1 MNLVKTSLLN
11 GLAVIIKVATALA
24 LNKVLAIYVGP
35 AGYAVIGQFQSLLAM
50 VTTFAS
56 GGVNTGV
63 TKYTAEFRENAQQ
76 QEAVVRTAA
85 SISLL
90 CACVFIALLVIFRKP
105 LAVWT
110 LADMQF
116 SGVIVWLAVALVPM
130 LLNGLLMAILNGR
143 KAVKAY
149 VIANISGSL
158 VTALTAIA
166 LVLQFGLYGVLV
178 AMAISQ
184 ALSCA
189 VTIWL
194 FQRTRQV
201 NWKNFLG
208 RINPDIAR
216 RLGGFAL
223 ISATSALAAP
233 LAQMLIRDG
242 LANRLGWQTAGLWQ
256 ALWKISEMHLMLLTT
271 TLSLYFLPRF
281 SEIKDA
287 NRLHQEVMNGYRFVL
302 PLAIASASLIYL
314 LRGFVVR
321 VLLTAE
327 FQPLTEVLGWQ
338 MVGDVLKISSWVMA
352 YTMISHARVR
362 IFIITELIFTA
373 LWVALALG
381 GANMD
386 GLRGATIGYVLTY
399 AAYGVTMIFLFSNLL
414 KNIRSKDLK
423 VHVNEPQ

>member
-11 GLAVIIKVATALA
+11 GLAVITKVATALA

-50 VTTFAS
+50 VFTFAS

-63 TKYTAEFRENAQQ
+63 TKYTAEFHADPQQ
-76 QEAVVRTAA
+76 QQDVLRTAA

-90 CACVFIALLVIFRKP
+90 CACVFMALLVIFRKS
-105 LAVWT
+105 LAAWT

-116 SGVIVWLAVALVPM
+116 SGVIVWLAAALIPM
-130 LLNGLLMAILNGR
+130 LLNGLLLAILNGR
-143 KAVKAY
+143 KEIKTY
-149 VIANISGSL
+149 VIANIAGSL
-158 VTALTAIA
+158 VTALTAVL
-166 LVLQFGLYGVLV
+166 LVLKFGLYGVLV

-184 ALSCA
+184 ALACV

-194 FQRTRQV
+194 FQRTCQMS
-201 NWKNFLG
+201 WKNFLG
-208 RINPDIAR
+208 PINPDIAR

-223 ISATSALAAP
+223 ISATSALAVP

-242 LANRLGWQTAGLWQ
+242 LANRLGLHGAGLWQ

-281 SEIKDA
+281 SEIKEA
-287 NRLHQEVMNGYRFVL
+287 TGLHKEVMKCYRFVL
-302 PLAIASASLIYL
+302 PLVMVSASLIYL
-314 LRGFVVR
+314 LREFFIP

-327 FQPLTEVLGWQ
+327 FLPLTEVLGWQ
-338 MVGDVLKISSWVMA
+338 MLGDVLKISSWVMA
-352 YTMISHARVR
+352 YTMISHAQVR
-362 IFIITELIFTA
+362 IFIITELVFTM
-373 LWVALALG
+373 LWVVLTLG
-381 GANMD
+381 GASID

-399 AAYGVTMIFLFSNLL
+399 AAYGVAMLFLFSNLL
-414 KNIRSKDLK
+414 KNIRSEKP
-423 VHVNEPQ
+423 VF

>member
-11 GLAVIIKVATALA
+11 GLAVITKVATALA

-50 VTTFAS
+50 VFTFAS

-63 TKYTAEFRENAQQ
+63 TKYTAEFHADPQKQQ
-76 QEAVVRTAA
+76 DVLRTAT

-90 CACVFIALLVIFRKP
+90 CACVFMALLVIFRKS
-105 LAVWT
+105 LAAWT

-116 SGVIVWLAVALVPM
+116 SGVIVWLAAALIPM
-130 LLNGLLMAILNGR
+130 LLNGLLLAILNGR
-143 KAVKAY
+143 KEIKTY
-149 VIANISGSL
+149 VIANIAGSL
-158 VTALTAIA
+158 ITALTAVL
-166 LVLQFGLYGVLV
+166 LVLKFGLYGVLV

-184 ALSCA
+184 ALACV

-194 FQRTRQV
+194 FQRTCQMS
-201 NWKNFLG
+201 WKNFLG
-208 RINPDIAR
+208 PINPDIAR

-223 ISATSALAAP
+223 ISATSALAVP

-242 LANRLGWQTAGLWQ
+242 LANRLGLHGAGLWQ

-281 SEIKDA
+281 SEIKEA
-287 NRLHQEVMNGYRFVL
+287 TGLHKEVMKCYRFVL
-302 PLAIASASLIYL
+302 PLVMVSASLIYL
-314 LRGFVVR
+314 LREFFIP

-327 FQPLTEVLGWQ
+327 FLPLTEVLGWQ
-338 MVGDVLKISSWVMA
+338 MLGDVLKISSWVMA
-352 YTMISHARVR
+352 YTMISHAQVR
-362 IFIITELIFTA
+362 IFIITELVFTM
-373 LWVALALG
+373 LWVVLTLG
-381 GANMD
+381 GASID

-399 AAYGVTMIFLFSNLL
+399 AAYGVAMLFLFSNLL
-414 KNIRSKDLK
+414 KNIRSEKP
-423 VHVNEPQ
+423 VF

>member
-11 GLAVIIKVATALA
+11 GLAVITKVATALA

-50 VTTFAS
+50 VFTFAS

-63 TKYTAEFRENAQQ
+63 TKYTAEFHADPQKQ
-76 QEAVVRTAA
+76 QEVLRTAT

-90 CACVFIALLVIFRKP
+90 CACVFMALLVIFRKS
-105 LAVWT
+105 LAAWT

-116 SGVIVWLAVALVPM
+116 SGVIVWLAVALIPM
-130 LLNGLLMAILNGR
+130 LLNGLLLAILNGR
-143 KAVKAY
+143 KEIKTY
-149 VIANISGSL
+149 VIANIAGSL
-158 VTALTAIA
+158 ITALTAVL
-166 LVLQFGLYGVLV
+166 LVLKFGLYGVLV

-184 ALSCA
+184 ALACV

-194 FQRTRQV
+194 FQRTCQMS
-201 NWKNFLG
+201 WKNFLG
-208 RINPDIAR
+208 PINPNIAR

-223 ISATSALAAP
+223 ISATSALAVP

-242 LANRLGWQTAGLWQ
+242 LANRLGLHGAGLWQ

-281 SEIKDA
+281 SEIKEA
-287 NRLHQEVMNGYRFVL
+287 TGLHKEVMKCYRFVL
-302 PLAIASASLIYL
+302 PLVMVSASLIYL
-314 LRGFVVR
+314 LREFFIP

-327 FQPLTEVLGWQ
+327 FLPLTEVLGWQ
-338 MVGDVLKISSWVMA
+338 MLGDVLKISSWVMA
-352 YTMISHARVR
+352 YTMISHAQIRT
-362 IFIITELIFTA
+362 FIITELVFTV
-373 LWVALALG
+373 LWVVLTLG
-381 GANMD
+381 GASID

-399 AAYGVTMIFLFSNLL
+399 AAYGIAMLFLFSNLL
-414 KNIRSKDLK
+414 KNIRSEKL
-423 VHVNEPQ
+423 VF

>member
-11 GLAVIIKVATALA
+11 GLAVITKVATALA

-50 VTTFAS
+50 VFTFAS

-63 TKYTAEFRENAQQ
+63 TKYTAEFHADPQKQQ
-76 QEAVVRTAA
+76 DVLRTAT

-90 CACVFIALLVIFRKP
+90 CACVFMALLVIFRKS
-105 LAVWT
+105 LAAWT

-116 SGVIVWLAVALVPM
+116 SGVIVWLAAALIPM
-130 LLNGLLMAILNGR
+130 LLNGLLLAILNGR
-143 KAVKAY
+143 KEIKTY
-149 VIANISGSL
+149 VIANIAGSL
-158 VTALTAIA
+158 ITALTAVL
-166 LVLQFGLYGVLV
+166 LVFKFGLYGVLV

-184 ALSCA
+184 ALACV

-194 FQRTRQV
+194 FQRTCQMS
-201 NWKNFLG
+201 WKNFLG
-208 RINPDIAR
+208 PINPDIAR

-223 ISATSALAAP
+223 ISATSALAVP

-242 LANRLGWQTAGLWQ
+242 LANRLGLHGAGLWQ

-281 SEIKDA
+281 SEIKEA
-287 NRLHQEVMNGYRFVL
+287 TGLHKEVMKCYRFVL
-302 PLAIASASLIYL
+302 PLVMVSASLIYL
-314 LRGFVVR
+314 LREFFIP

-327 FQPLTEVLGWQ
+327 FLPLTEVLGWQ
-338 MVGDVLKISSWVMA
+338 MLGDVLKISSWVMA
-352 YTMISHARVR
+352 YTMISHAQVR
-362 IFIITELIFTA
+362 IFIITELVFTM
-373 LWVALALG
+373 LWVVLTLG
-381 GANMD
+381 GASID

-399 AAYGVTMIFLFSNLL
+399 AAYGVVMLFLFSNLL
-414 KNIRSKDLK
+414 KNIRSEKP
-423 VHVNEPQ
+423 VF

>member
-11 GLAVIIKVATALA
+11 GLAVITKVATALA

-50 VTTFAS
+50 VFTFAS

-63 TKYTAEFRENAQQ
+63 TKYTAEFHADPQKQQ
-76 QEAVVRTAA
+76 DVLRTAT

-90 CACVFIALLVIFRKP
+90 CACVFMALLVIFRKS
-105 LAVWT
+105 LAAWT

-116 SGVIVWLAVALVPM
+116 SGVIVWLAVALIPM
-130 LLNGLLMAILNGR
+130 LLNGLLLAILNGR
-143 KAVKAY
+143 KEIKTY
-149 VIANISGSL
+149 VIANIAGSL
-158 VTALTAIA
+158 VTALTAVL
-166 LVLQFGLYGVLV
+166 LVLKFGLYGVLV

-184 ALSCA
+184 ALACV

-194 FQRTRQV
+194 FQRTCQMS
-201 NWKNFLG
+201 WKNFLG
-208 RINPDIAR
+208 PINPNIAR

-223 ISATSALAAP
+223 ISATSALAVP

-242 LANRLGWQTAGLWQ
+242 LANRLGLHGAGLWQ

-281 SEIKDA
+281 SEIKEA
-287 NRLHQEVMNGYRFVL
+287 TGLHKEVMKCYRFVL
-302 PLAIASASLIYL
+302 PLVMVSASLIYL
-314 LRGFVVR
+314 LREFFIP

-327 FQPLTEVLGWQ
+327 FLPLTEVLGWQ
-338 MVGDVLKISSWVMA
+338 MLGDVLKISSWVMA
-352 YTMISHARVR
+352 YTMISHAQVR
-362 IFIITELIFTA
+362 IFIITELVFTM
-373 LWVALALG
+373 LWVVLTLG
-381 GANMD
+381 GANID

-399 AAYGVTMIFLFSNLL
+399 AAYGVVMLFLFSNLL
-414 KNIRSKDLK
+414 KNIRSEKP
-423 VHVNEPQ
+423 VF

>member
-11 GLAVIIKVATALA
+11 GLAVITKVATALA

-50 VTTFAS
+50 VLTFSS

-63 TKYTAEFRENAQQ
+63 TKYTAEFHADPQKQQ
-76 QEAVVRTAA
+76 DVLRTAA

-90 CACVFIALLVIFRKP
+90 CACVFMALLVIFRKS
-105 LAVWT
+105 LAART

-116 SGVIVWLAVALVPM
+116 SGVIVWLAAALIPM
-130 LLNGLLMAILNGR
+130 LLNGLLLAILNGR
-143 KAVKAY
+143 KQIKTY
-149 VIANISGSL
+149 VIANIAGSL
-158 VTALTAIA
+158 VTALTAVL
-166 LVLQFGLYGVLV
+166 LVLKFGLYGVLV

-184 ALSCA
+184 ALACV

-194 FQRTRQV
+194 FQRTCQMS
-201 NWKNFLG
+201 WKNLLG
-208 RINPDIAR
+208 PINPDIAR

-223 ISATSALAAP
+223 ISATSALAVP
-233 LAQMLIRDG
+233 FAQMLIRDG
-242 LANRLGWQTAGLWQ
+242 LVNRLGWQSAGLWQ

-287 NRLHQEVMNGYRFVL
+287 TGLRKEVMKCYRFVL
-302 PLAIASASLIYL
+302 PLVMASASLIYL
-314 LRGFVVR
+314 LREFFIP

-327 FQPLTEVLGWQ
+327 FLPLTEVLGWQ

-352 YTMISHARVR
+352 YTMISHAQVR
-362 IFIITELIFTA
+362 IFIITELVFTM
-373 LWVALALG
+373 LWVVLTLG
-381 GANMD
+381 GASID

-399 AAYGVTMIFLFSNLL
+399 AAYGVAMIFLFSNLL
-414 KNIRSKDLK
+414 KNIRSKDL
-423 VHVNEPQ
+423 VS